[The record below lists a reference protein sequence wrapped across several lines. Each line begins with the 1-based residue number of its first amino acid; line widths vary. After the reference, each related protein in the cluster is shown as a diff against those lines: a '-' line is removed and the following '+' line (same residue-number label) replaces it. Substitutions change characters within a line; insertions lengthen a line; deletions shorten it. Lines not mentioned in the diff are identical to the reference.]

1 MQPKICAFQPHR
13 YSRTKLLQ
21 DEFGAAFDSADKLYF
36 TDIYSA
42 GEKPIKGVDG
52 RLLPGKVKEHIPEK
66 EICYAPDL
74 QALVRELYEDAR
86 PGCETGRHDF
96 YHGRRKYLSGGRSA
110 DSVNSGKRTG

>member
-1 MQPKICAFQPHR
+1 MNSAQPLTALINCM
-13 YSRTKLLQ
+13 KLLQ

-86 PGCETGRHDF
+86 PGDMIFTMGAGNIYQAGEALIQLIREKG
-96 YHGRRKYLSGGRSA
+96 LA
-110 DSVNSGKRTG
+110 DDYKK